1 MVENIETVII
11 GAGHAGLAASYVLKQ
26 RGREH
31 IILDKA
37 SQAGDSWHSQR
48 WDSFTFI
55 SPNWTFRLP
64 GSEYDGPEPDGF
76 MARDEIVD
84 RLGNHAKK
92 YNLPIA
98 YETSVTSIL
107 PLNEGYIVKTL
118 EKDYQARNVV
128 VANGW
133 FQSGTRPE
141 FASKIP
147 ASVLQ
152 IHSSGYH
159 NPQALPPGAVLVVG
173 SGQSGSQIV
182 DELLETGR
190 KVFLA
195 TGTAPHAPRWYRG
208 KDIFDWIYA
217 SGFADQT
224 FEQMAVFGKAFTAP
238 MLSGKSGG
246 RTLSLHK
253 FQRDGVVL
261 LGHAKDYLGGELI
274 FAPDLKENVTKADM
288 GQKFLLKRIDDY
300 ILREK
305 LDAPMEELP
314 SQMDA
319 YKAQEFSSLNLE
331 KEGISTIIWAC
342 GYSYDPSIFPFPV
355 LDRFGLPDAPMG
367 ASTVHPGLF
376 FIGFPFLPTLS
387 SGFVAGVGKC
397 AAFLGEKV
405 DERRLA

>member
-1 MVENIETVII
+1 MTARSRMVLWHERRSST
-11 GAGHAGLAASYVLKQ
+11 ASEGMPKSITCRLLMKPV
-26 RGREH
+26 
-31 IILDKA
+31 
-37 SQAGDSWHSQR
+37 SQASCLEG
-48 WDSFTFI
+48 
-55 SPNWTFRLP
+55 
-64 GSEYDGPEPDGF
+64 
-76 MARDEIVD
+76 
-84 RLGNHAKK
+84 
-92 YNLPIA
+92 
-98 YETSVTSIL
+98 
-107 PLNEGYIVKTL
+107 EGYIVKTL

-147 ASVLQ
+147 ASILQ

-173 SGQSGSQIV
+173 SGQSGAQIV
-182 DELLETGR
+182 DELLENGR

-195 TGTAPHAPRWYRG
+195 TGGAPHAPRWYRG
-208 KDIFDWIYA
+208 KDIFYWIYA

-305 LDAPMEELP
+305 VDAPMEELP

-355 LDRFGLPDAPMG
+355 LDRFGLPDAPDG
-367 ASTVHPGLF
+367 RKHS
-376 FIGFPFLPTLS
+376 S
-387 SGFVAGVGKC
+387 SGFVFYRLSIFADTEFGICRRSGEVCCFSWGK
-397 AAFLGEKV
+397 G
-405 DERRLA
+405 